1 MAVSTPSPGIT
12 NSEVPVA
19 PSYTLKVFGTNVI
32 ALIAVPLHGLV
43 TSIVRSTSAGVNEV
57 EDYPALVMVIVLVRL
72 TAKEPS

>member
-19 PSYTLKVFGTNVI
+19 PSYTLKVFGTKVI